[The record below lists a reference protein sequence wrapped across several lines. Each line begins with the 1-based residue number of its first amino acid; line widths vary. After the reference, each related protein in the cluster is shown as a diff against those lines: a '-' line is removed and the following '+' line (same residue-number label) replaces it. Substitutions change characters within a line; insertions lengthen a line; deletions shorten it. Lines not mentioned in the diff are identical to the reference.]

1 MELNDCVSFGFYMNM
16 INNLRNGMAER
27 NVIGQNGT
35 LTLTLCLTIIPTL
48 TLTIFL
54 NLTQPYPNQPTNQ
67 PSTGQS
73 QCVPPFRS
81 FPEIIITPLW
91 GVASGFKYHFAER
104 LPLGEYT
111 AVRNFSRTNARYFIM
126 VFSKC

>member
-1 MELNDCVSFGFYMNM
+1 
-16 INNLRNGMAER
+16 MAER

-81 FPEIIITPLW
+81 GNYIFTKHMDITAPNLH
-91 GVASGFKYHFAER
+91 VS
-104 LPLGEYT
+104 
-111 AVRNFSRTNARYFIM
+111 
-126 VFSKC
+126 